1 MLLCKPGYSNNG
13 MDYTQ
18 SKQRKKYAERC
29 FGKDPPTLEVLAIKG
44 PEEFI
49 QHDIV
54 ASELPTDSLR
64 MK

>member
-1 MLLCKPGYSNNG
+1 

-18 SKQRKKYAERC
+18 SKQRQKYAQRC

-44 PEEFI
+44 PEESI